1 VVYLLGVIGPGAATW
16 IVSTTSSERAPQV
29 CTERQSVH
37 VHCLFL
43 SNALDLC
50 EAFSSAHG
58 SERES
63 GSLTK
68 PPPHRTHFRTVPRRS
83 RPGGPRSLFL
93 GLAGTGLRRSMNNTV
108 HICCVGEA
116 SNLRNEL
123 SLQKEASISTSA
135 SALVAGLVVFE
146 VHPMQAR
153 AALQSWR
160 KCTGALVPDAFS
172 SEME

>member
-1 VVYLLGVIGPGAATW
+1 
-16 IVSTTSSERAPQV
+16 
-29 CTERQSVH
+29 
-37 VHCLFL
+37 
-43 SNALDLC
+43 
-50 EAFSSAHG
+50 
-58 SERES
+58 
-63 GSLTK
+63 
-68 PPPHRTHFRTVPRRS
+68 
-83 RPGGPRSLFL
+83 
-93 GLAGTGLRRSMNNTV
+93 MNNTV
-108 HICCVGEA
+108 HICCIGEA

-153 AALQSWR
+153 AALQGWR